1 MNITKEMIF
10 TEFKD
15 ATKKDQS
22 KKKET
27 FTHRIIYL
35 KTLKGDVPEDHKPSK
50 VECLE
55 HLELKVN
62 EQIRQWESI
71 RTRIKNYHNGLDK

>member
-1 MNITKEMIF
+1 MDIKLAHMLINNLTSIPDDHDDLWF
-10 TEFKD
+10 
-15 ATKKDQS
+15 
-22 KKKET
+22 
-27 FTHRIIYL
+27 YL
-35 KTLKGDVPEDHKPSK
+35 KTLKGDVPKEYKPTK

-71 RTRIKNYHNGLDK
+71 RTRIKNYHNGLNA